1 MAIVST
7 TTALEFRVRGQDE
20 VNSALKGISAS
31 IGEVTDAAKQQAAAE
46 AALAKAQAEAAAKQ
60 KAQVGLLRSLAGA
73 GQQWTGALKSS
84 AQGLGL
90 LSEGLSKSMGILGP
104 WGAAAGAA
112 LGVVTAL
119 WSKLSQP
126 ADTKPAE
133 DQLARLAEAYRKLG
147 VEASLAAAEM
157 AVAADDAEKRSA
169 AELVKA
175 EQRIREL
182 TLQIDQD
189 DRELARLAQDLEG
202 ATDSYSTM
210 IANAA
215 ATAAAERVRA
225 AQDEIDSLRGYV
237 DTQKQAMQAEIDSQR
252 EESYLK
258 SFYAEQERLRK
269 EAQAREQ
276 AESTARE
283 RAADAAAKQA
293 AARVAQETQALAQL
307 RADTERKVYEAQ
319 TEDAVERIEYE
330 YRVRREQ
337 AERSYVDAVRRAEAL
352 ELIDRQRILAV
363 EAAQRKADEERA
375 RAAEEEQR
383 KRDALSQRA
392 AGLSVAGVAPSTE
405 LEKAQAQWDALRGR
419 IISDAQKVE
428 QAMAEYEQLYSA
440 AELSTNTEYLR
451 LNQLRIEAAENLA
464 AAHEQAYARI
474 SAARAADMEAAKQAT
489 YEQVYASRTMTKAQ
503 KEAVRSLDEGFS
515 RMAAGAEQL
524 GVASDA
530 ITVAQMVASAI
541 KAGADA
547 IEYGAKSLAYF
558 ASGNPVAGMGMAAA
572 SAGETMAAAA
582 YIKGIADLGGS
593 APSTPTASAAASGG
607 GAQTLTGSA
616 SSEPREMTIN
626 FSFEGSDQSIAGA
639 LIRGLNATSSTIGHQ
654 RLRKQMVQT

>member
-7 TTALEFRVRGQDE
+7 TNALEFRVKGQDE
-20 VNSALKGISAS
+20 VNSTLKGISAS
-31 IGEVTDAAKQQAAAE
+31 IGEVTEAAKKQAAAE
-46 AALAKAQAEAAAKQ
+46 AALAKAQEEAQAKQ

-119 WSKLSQP
+119 WTKLSQP

-157 AVAADDAEKRSA
+157 AVASEDAEKRSA
-169 AELVKA
+169 AELVQA

-182 TLQIDQD
+182 TYQIERD
-189 DRELARLAQDLEG
+189 DRELAQLAQELEG

-210 IANAA
+210 IATAA

-237 DTQKQAMQAEIDSQR
+237 DTQKRAMQAEIDSAR

-276 AESTARE
+276 ADAVARE

-293 AARVAQETQALAQL
+293 AARAVQETQQLAQL
-307 RADTERKVYEAQ
+307 RVETEKKVFESA
-319 TEDAVERIEYE
+319 TEDAVERINYE
-330 YRVRREQ
+330 YRVRAEQ
-337 AERSYVDAVRRAEAL
+337 AERSFADDARRAQAL
-352 ELIDRQRILAV
+352 ELIEKQRIIAV
-363 EAAQRKADEERA
+363 EQAQRKADEERA
-375 RAAEEEQR
+375 RAAEDEQR
-383 KRDALSQRA
+383 KRDALTQRA
-392 AGLSVAGVAPSTE
+392 AGLSVAGASPETE
-405 LEKAQAQWDALRGR
+405 LEKAQAQWDTLRSR
-419 IISDAQKVE
+419 IISDAARVE
-428 QAMAEYEQLYSA
+428 QAMAEYEQLYTA
-440 AELSTNTEYLR
+440 EELSANAEYLR

-464 AAHEQAYARI
+464 TAHEQAYARI

-489 YEQVYASRTMTKAQ
+489 FEQVYASRTMTKAQ
-503 KEAVRSLDEGFS
+503 KEAVQSLDDGFS

-582 YIKGIADLGGS
+582 YVKGIADLGGS

-607 GAQTLTGSA
+607 GAQSLTGSA

-626 FSFEGSDQSIAGA
+626 FAFEGSDQSIAGA

-654 RLRKQMVQT
+654 RLRKQMVQS

>member
-7 TTALEFRVRGQDE
+7 TTALEFRVKGQDD
-20 VNSALKGISAS
+20 VNAALKGISAS

-46 AALAKAQAEAAAKQ
+46 AALAKTQAEAAAKQ
-60 KAQVGLLRSLAGA
+60 KAQVGLLKSLAGA

-112 LGVVTAL
+112 LGVVAAL
-119 WSKLSQP
+119 WAKLSKP
-126 ADTKPAE
+126 EDTKPAE
-133 DQLARLAEAYRKLG
+133 DQLARLAEAYQRLG
-147 VEASLAAAEM
+147 TAASLAAAEM
-157 AVAADDAEKRSA
+157 AVAAEDAEKRSA

-182 TLQIDQD
+182 TLQIEQD
-189 DRELARLAQDLEG
+189 DRELAQLAQELEG

-237 DTQKQAMQAEIDSQR
+237 DTQKKAMQAEIDSQR
-252 EESYLK
+252 EEEYLK
-258 SFYAEQERLRK
+258 SFYAEEEKRRK

-276 AESTARE
+276 ADAAARE

-293 AARVAQETQALAQL
+293 AARAAQETQALAQL
-307 RADTERKVYEAQ
+307 RVDTERKVYEAQ

-337 AERSYVDAVRRAEAL
+337 AERSYADAVRRAEAL
-352 ELIDRQRILAV
+352 ELIEKQRILAV
-363 EAAQRKADEERA
+363 AAAQKKADDEQA
-375 RAAEEEQR
+375 KAAEEEQR
-383 KRDALSQRA
+383 KRDALTQRA
-392 AGLSVAGVAPSTE
+392 AGLSVAGVAPQTE
-405 LEKAQAQWDALRGR
+405 LEKAQAQWDTLRAR
-419 IISDAQKVE
+419 IIADAAKVE
-428 QAMAEYEQLYSA
+428 QTMAEYEQMYSA
-440 AELSTNTEYLR
+440 QELAANTEYLR
-451 LNQLRIEAAENLA
+451 LNQLRIEAANNLA
-464 AAHEQAYARI
+464 TAQEQAYARI
-474 SAARAADMEAAKQAT
+474 SAARAADMESAKQAT
-489 YEQVYASRTMTKAQ
+489 YDQVLASRTLTRSQ
-503 KEAVRSLDEGFS
+503 KDAVNALDEGFS
-515 RMAAGAEQL
+515 KMAAHADEFGA
-524 GVASDA
+524 ASTA
-530 ITVAQMVASAI
+530 ITAAQMVAAAI

-547 IEYGAKSLAYF
+547 IEYAAKSTAYF
-558 ASGNPVAGMGMAAA
+558 ASGNPVAGIGMAAA
-572 SAGETMAAAA
+572 AAGETAAAAA
-582 YIKGIADLGGS
+582 YIKGVADLGGS
-593 APSTPTASAAASGG
+593 APSTPAASTAASGG
-607 GAQTLTGSA
+607 GAQSLTGS
-616 SSEPREMTIN
+616 SSAEPPEMTIN

-654 RLRKQMVQT
+654 RLRKQMVQS

>member
-7 TTALEFRVRGQDE
+7 TTALEFKVKGQDE
-20 VNSALKGISAS
+20 VNSTLKGISAS
-31 IGEVTDAAKQQAAAE
+31 IGEVTEAAKKQAAAE
-46 AALAKAQAEAAAKQ
+46 AALAKAQEEAAAKQ

-119 WSKLSQP
+119 WGKLSQP

-169 AELVKA
+169 AELVQA

-182 TLQIDQD
+182 TYQIERD
-189 DRELARLAQDLEG
+189 DRELAQLAQELEG

-237 DTQKQAMQAEIDSQR
+237 DTQKKAMQAEIDAQR
-252 EESYLK
+252 EESYLQ
-258 SFYAEQERLRK
+258 SFYAEEEKKRK
-269 EAQAREQ
+269 EAAAKRQ
-276 AESTARE
+276 AEDA
-283 RAADAAAKQA
+283 RAAQAAQAAAKQA
-293 AARVAQETQALAQL
+293 AARAIQETQQLAQL
-307 RADTERKVYEAQ
+307 RVETEKKVFESS
-319 TEDAVERIEYE
+319 TEDAIARINYE
-330 YRVRREQ
+330 YRVRAEQ
-337 AERSYVDAVRRAEAL
+337 AQKLYSDDARRSQAL
-352 ELIDRQRILAV
+352 ELIEKQRIIAV
-363 EAAQRKADEERA
+363 EQAQRKADEERA
-375 RAAEEEQR
+375 RAAEDEQR

-392 AGLSVAGVAPSTE
+392 AGLSVAGASPETE
-405 LEKAQAQWDALRGR
+405 LAKAQAQWDSLRAR

-440 AELSTNTEYLR
+440 EELSANAEYLR

-464 AAHEQAYARI
+464 TAHEQAYARI

-489 YEQVYASRTMTKAQ
+489 FEQVYAAKTMTKAQ
-503 KEAVRSLDEGFS
+503 KEAVQSLDDGFS

-607 GAQTLTGSA
+607 GAQSLTGSA

-626 FSFEGSDQSIAGA
+626 FAFEGSDQSIAGA

-654 RLRKQMVQT
+654 RLRKQMVQS

>member
-104 WGAAAGAA
+104 WGAAVGAA

-119 WSKLSQP
+119 WAKLSQP
-126 ADTKPAE
+126 EDTKPAE

-147 VEASLAAAEM
+147 TEASLAAAEM
-157 AVAADDAEKRSA
+157 AVAAEDAEKRSA
-169 AELVKA
+169 TELVQA

-182 TLQIDQD
+182 TFQIARD
-189 DRELARLAQDLEG
+189 DRELAQLAQELEG
-202 ATDSYSTM
+202 AEDSYATM
-210 IANAA
+210 IATSAA
-215 ATAAAERVRA
+215 RAAAERVRA
-225 AQDEIDSLRGYV
+225 AQDEIDSLRGYIA
-237 DTQKQAMQAEIDSQR
+237 TQKTAMQAELDLQAE
-252 EESYLK
+252 EESLAR
-258 SFYAEQERLRK
+258 FWQDQERQRK
-269 EAQAREQ
+269 EATARKQ
-276 AESTARE
+276 AEDAK
-283 RAADAAAKQA
+283 AAQAAQA
-293 AARVAQETQALAQL
+293 AARQAAARAQQEAQALAQL
-307 RADTERKVYEAQ
+307 RADTEKRVFEAQ

-330 YRVRREQ
+330 YRARREQ
-337 AERSYVDAVRRAEAL
+337 AEAAYTDEARRAEAL
-352 ELIDRQRILAV
+352 ALIETQRISAV
-363 EAAQRKADEERA
+363 AVAQRKADEERA
-375 RAAEEEQR
+375 RAAEDEQR
-383 KRDALSQRA
+383 RRDALSQRA
-392 AGLSVAGVAPSTE
+392 AGLSVAGVAPETE

-428 QAMAEYEQLYSA
+428 QTMAEYEQLYSA
-440 AELSTNTEYLR
+440 AELSTNAEYLR

-489 YEQVYASRTMTKAQ
+489 YEQVSASRTMTKAQ

-524 GVASDA
+524 GVASDT

-593 APSTPTASAAASGG
+593 APSTSTASAAASGG
-607 GAQTLTGSA
+607 GAQTLTGST

-639 LIRGLNATSSTIGHQ
+639 LIRGINATSATIGHQ